1 MSDVS
6 PPDTPG
12 PAHRIRARNLAA
24 ETENRIHADDVA
36 RQYGFEGGLVA
47 GITTYAYLTRPVVER
62 WGEAWLARGT
72 FRVRLLSPVYDGET
86 IDVVARPA
94 GRSEPVLE
102 VEARNAAGRV
112 CAVATAG
119 LPDDVGER
127 PDPAAWP
134 EAPLPAPEERP
145 RVSTATM
152 RGLGTLGSVVRTFR
166 AERAPE
172 FLAAI
177 DDDLKA
183 YREGGP
189 AHPGW
194 IVYDAN
200 QVLARNVALGPWIHT
215 ATEATHFSTVH
226 DGEVVTTSGRVAD
239 VYERK
244 GHEMVDLD
252 LLVTADRTRPVWH
265 LRHTAIFEIAQAG
278 S

>member
-1 MSDVS
+1 MVRGMSPIS
-6 PPDTPG
+6 PASPYRVT
-12 PAHRIRARNLAA
+12 ACNLAA
-24 ETENRIHADDVA
+24 ESENRIHADDVA
-36 RQYGFEGGLVA
+36 RRYGFEGGLVA
-47 GITTYAYLTRPVVER
+47 GITTYAYLTRPVVEH

-72 FRVRLLSPVYDGET
+72 FRVRLLHPVYDAET
-86 IDVVARPA
+86 IDVVSRPA
-94 GRSEPVLE
+94 AGSDQVLE

-112 CAVATAG
+112 CAGATAT
-119 LPDDVGER
+119 LPDEPADA
-127 PDPAAWP
+127 PDPASWP

-145 RVSTATM
+145 PESIETM
-152 RGLGTLGSVVRTFR
+152 RGLGTLGSVARTFR

-172 FLAAI
+172 FLGAI
-177 DDDLKA
+177 GDEFALYGA
-183 YREGGP
+183 GGP

-200 QVLARNVALGPWIHT
+200 QILFRNVALGPWIHT

-226 DGEVVTTSGRVAD
+226 DGDVVTTAGRVAD

-244 GHEMVDLD
+244 GHQMVDLD

-265 LRHTAIFEIAQAG
+265 LRHTAIFEIARTD